1 MWKLHH
7 GSKEFIILDMIT
19 HALTE
24 LVIDIRKK
32 REKKGL
38 KLCRD
43 LSWKIILQTWE
54 CLGEK
59 RG

>member
-1 MWKLHH
+1 M
-7 GSKEFIILDMIT
+7 ILDMIT